1 SVGRRDEKESPKESG
16 EETKVSAD
24 PVVVNAAL
32 LIFAVSGFCAMAYEV
47 IWTKLL
53 ALIVGPTTYSFTI
66 VLVTFILGLGLGSMI
81 FGYLGD
87 KTKKPIWLLLVTQ
100 VVAALLVLAISQ
112 IMGNSQMF
120 FSKLIF
126 TFQDNFAMG
135 SFIKAITLFI
145 FMILPTLC
153 LGATFPLVGK
163 ICTRSLSK
171 IAKSIGFAYAINTIG
186 AVSGSFCAGFLLI
199 PLMGKENSLSLVV
212 GIQLMAAVA
221 VGCLVF
227 YKKKLK
233 LAKVSVLAV
242 CGLAGVV
249 LCFYLPMWNRLT
261 LSLGKYHRTGN
272 IQSDI
277 KNFGWTETLL
287 KGTEI
292 LARAEKGELVYY
304 GDGIGGF
311 TTVMKYADPIG
322 NFEYIMANSGKGD
335 ASSRGDMITQT
346 LLAHFPMLIGKDPKT
361 VMVLGLASG
370 VTAGEILHY
379 PVDQV
384 DVIDISQQV
393 VEASEIFIPFNN
405 NVLGDSRTN
414 LIIQDGRAHLLL
426 TKQKYDVIISE
437 PSNPW
442 MAGVAALFTKD
453 CFELAENKLNKDG
466 IFVQFIHSYQM
477 NWDTFSMV
485 GRTFAE
491 VFPNSLLVRT
501 VPWADPLLAG
511 HDYLLIGFKNKS
523 ELSLENIQRRL
534 RYAHKSQNV
543 KIQNPKVLYNL
554 IVSEN
559 LQELFG
565 PGPINTDSYPGLE
578 FAAPKLMYYN
588 DADIFKNIEDKTQLS
603 KQTEETIEE
612 FGTNVDLQIDF
623 AVYALSLYSPFPD
636 MIDFSKATASQKIRF
651 FKLMDDYFAENMGHF
666 TIYKN
671 EQLRQRAITINIAA
685 IENKIDALPNK
696 AISYFHLGYLYSTMG
711 MLDKAISNCQKAL
724 QFKQDDPEIL
734 ASLGI
739 LLGRKGDFNKAVKY
753 YKNALQFNPY

>member
-1 SVGRRDEKESPKESG
+1 
-16 EETKVSAD
+16 
-24 PVVVNAAL
+24 
-32 LIFAVSGFCAMAYEV
+32 
-47 IWTKLL
+47 
-53 ALIVGPTTYSFTI
+53 
-66 VLVTFILGLGLGSMI
+66 
-81 FGYLGD
+81 
-87 KTKKPIWLLLVTQ
+87 
-100 VVAALLVLAISQ
+100 
-112 IMGNSQMF
+112 
-120 FSKLIF
+120 
-126 TFQDNFAMG
+126 
-135 SFIKAITLFI
+135 
-145 FMILPTLC
+145 
-153 LGATFPLVGK
+153 
-163 ICTRSLSK
+163 
-171 IAKSIGFAYAINTIG
+171 
-186 AVSGSFCAGFLLI
+186 
-199 PLMGKENSLSLVV
+199 
-212 GIQLMAAVA
+212 
-221 VGCLVF
+221 
-227 YKKKLK
+227 
-233 LAKVSVLAV
+233 
-242 CGLAGVV
+242 
-249 LCFYLPMWNRLT
+249 
-261 LSLGKYHRTGN
+261 
-272 IQSDI
+272 
-277 KNFGWTETLL
+277 
-287 KGTEI
+287 
-292 LARAEKGELVYY
+292 
-304 GDGIGGF
+304 
-311 TTVMKYADPIG
+311 
-322 NFEYIMANSGKGD
+322 
-335 ASSRGDMITQT
+335 
-346 LLAHFPMLIGKDPKT
+346 
-361 VMVLGLASG
+361 
-370 VTAGEILHY
+370 
-379 PVDQV
+379 
-384 DVIDISQQV
+384 
-393 VEASEIFIPFNN
+393 
-405 NVLGDSRTN
+405 
-414 LIIQDGRAHLLL
+414 
-426 TKQKYDVIISE
+426 
-437 PSNPW
+437 
-442 MAGVAALFTKD
+442 
-453 CFELAENKLNKDG
+453 
-466 IFVQFIHSYQM
+466 M

-753 YKNALQFNPY
+753 YKNALQFNPYYAKARYNLGMAQLQLGQVDAAVNSWKQTIALEATNYKIKALNNLGIAHYNKGRTEEAVTYWREALKINPDFIEARKSLHRALTEMNRSN